1 MKLLLPLLVL
11 AAASTRAADPAA
23 PPVRTANG
31 LALPA
36 PAGFVDS
43 AFFFPEVAEYARIAA
58 EADRGNRTLAY
69 FVQPMPDGFGME
81 AFAKVSRR
89 LDGRICDRSVL
100 PELAKAFSDPSFDR
114 KLEQGV
120 KETSDRRSKGL
131 SETFGVQESFGAP
144 RHLPVHRTTPRSVH
158 FSLTSA
164 VRSVGE
170 EGIEAESTLVG
181 SCGIL
186 WVRGRLLSLN
196 VSTSIADA
204 EEPGAL
210 DAALA
215 ETRDAVR
222 GWEAAVVASNALL
235 RIDGDPVADPS
246 ELAAEDALAVREGG
260 NRLLTARNFRKD
272 GFSFGRLG
280 LDMAIGAVVGGIVG
294 LVNWLKKRRREKELQ
309 SGDLTHYRW

>member
-1 MKLLLPLLVL
+1 M
-11 AAASTRAADPAA
+11 
-23 PPVRTANG
+23 
-31 LALPA
+31 
-36 PAGFVDS
+36 
-43 AFFFPEVAEYARIAA
+43 ARI
-58 EADRGNRTLAY
+58 TT
-69 FVQPMPDGFGME
+69 
-81 AFAKVSRR
+81 
-89 LDGRICDRSVL
+89 

-260 NRLLTARNFRKD
+260 NRLLTARDFKKG

-309 SGDLTHYRW
+309 SGDLTHYRWYPPPTTLQPFNLSTLHPPPSP